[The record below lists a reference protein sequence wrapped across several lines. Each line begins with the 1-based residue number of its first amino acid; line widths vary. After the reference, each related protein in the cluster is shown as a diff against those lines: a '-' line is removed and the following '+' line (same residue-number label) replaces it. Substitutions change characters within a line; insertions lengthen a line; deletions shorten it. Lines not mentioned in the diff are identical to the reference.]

1 MKNIFEQKDSDKGV
15 SADFIRH
22 SQSGYKTYAE
32 QLKNNPT
39 DSFDKY
45 QQITPDLTESGI
57 ELAKKTAQEY
67 FKALDP
73 NNSALFFVSSNESRA
88 IETANIYREIAKEM
102 GFEIITPQNTR
113 SKISDKIAD
122 GQVRILDT
130 LSLNLPNL
138 LANSVFSPAKY
149 RTEINFEYV
158 SEEEKE
164 RFEKAKAIID
174 ADDQGSYAKNYDKYS
189 EQIKKIFPEIKSAH
203 DLRVHEFENM
213 KKLLK
218 FAAIK
223 THKSGIE
230 KNIKIIAVG
239 HENILS
245 EALREMFEEDGINNC
260 EVLNME
266 LDRDGLITGE
276 FRGKKNIV

>member
-1 MKNIFEQKDSDKGV
+1 MKNIFEQKDSDTGV

-39 DSFDKY
+39 DLFDKD

-67 FKALDP
+67 FRALDP
-73 NNSALFFVSSNESRA
+73 GNSALFFVSSNESRA
-88 IETANIYREIAKEM
+88 IETANIYREVAKEM

-113 SKISDKIAD
+113 SKMSDEIAD
-122 GQVRILDT
+122 GQVRVLDT

-138 LANSVFSPAKY
+138 LANSVFNPAKY
-149 RTEINFEYV
+149 RTDINFEYV

-189 EQIKKIFPEIKSAH
+189 EQIKQIFPEIKSAH
-203 DLRVHEFENM
+203 DLRIHQFENM

-218 FAAIK
+218 FAAVK
-223 THKSGIE
+223 TQKSGIE

-260 EVLNME
+260 EVLNMDLE
-266 LDRDGLITGE
+266 RDGSIAAQ
-276 FRGKKNIV
+276 FRGKKSII